1 MAISTTAAII
11 GGSLVGSSLLGARE
25 QRRGAERASAAQE
38 SASLAGIEE
47 QRAAREAF
55 EERTQPFL
63 DLGLSAGE
71 QLQSFLQDPSA
82 GLEQINPVAS
92 FLQEQGFR
100 SIREGGAGGGRN
112 VDQDLSRFQTG
123 LTSTLV
129 PQFQQ
134 QRFNQLFNVLGQ
146 GQNAAVGQGQAALT
160 AGSNISNLLGNIGQ
174 AQAGAAQQRAAAN
187 QGLLSNFSNIAGFG
201 LGGGFG
207 GGGGGGAP
215 SGGGGF
221 NALNPGLFNQSQ
233 NQNLLA
239 SSGAQF

>member
-1 MAISTTAAII
+1 MSGVVTAIVGTAV
-11 GGSLVGSSLLGARE
+11 VGNVLQSRAAGEQADALEASSRE
-25 QRRGAERASAAQE
+25 
-38 SASLAGIEE
+38 GIAE

-55 EERTQPFL
+55 EARTQPFL

-71 QLQSFLQDPSA
+71 ELQSFLQDPNAS
-82 GLEQINPVAS
+82 LEQINPVAS

-134 QRFNQLFNVLGQ
+134 QRFNQLFNVLGL
-146 GQNAAVGQGQAALT
+146 GQNAAVGQGNAALQT
-160 AGSNISNLLGNIGQ
+160 GGNVSNLLGDIGQ
-174 AQAGAAQQRAAAN
+174 AQAGGIQQRAAAS
-187 QGLLSNFSNIAGFG
+187 QGLLSNISGIAGFG
-201 LGGGFG
+201 LAGGFR
-207 GGGGGGAP
+207 GGGGAP

-221 NALNPGLFNQSQ
+221 NALDPNLFNQSQ

>member
-1 MAISTTAAII
+1 MGIELAI
-11 GGSLVGSSLLGARE
+11 GGALLGGSLLGARE
-25 QRRGAERASAAQE
+25 QRRGAERASSAQE
-38 SASLAGIEE
+38 RASLAGIEE

-55 EERTQPFL
+55 ETRTQPFL

-92 FLQEQGFR
+92 FLQEQGFS

-134 QRFNQLFNVLGQ
+134 QRFNQLFNVLGA

-160 AGSNISNLLGNIGQ
+160 TGSNVSNLLGNIGQ

-187 QGLLSNFSNIAGFG
+187 QGLLSNVSSLAGFG
-201 LGGGFG
+201 LGGGF
-207 GGGGGGAP
+207 GGGGGAP

-233 NQNLLA
+233 NQNLLS